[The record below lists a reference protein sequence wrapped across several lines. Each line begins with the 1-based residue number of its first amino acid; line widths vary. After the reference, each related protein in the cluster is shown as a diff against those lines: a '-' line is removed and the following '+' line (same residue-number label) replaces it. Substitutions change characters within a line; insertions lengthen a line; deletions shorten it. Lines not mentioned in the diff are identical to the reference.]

1 MELTRQVIV
10 TRYDRGNIEE
20 KEDLVVREYPL
31 TIYLNDEELVTLLCS
46 PAGLDYLTMGF
57 LLSEGIIS
65 RKDEIKS
72 LRIDESKGVA
82 YVKTTTSKDMAKYF
96 MGKRM
101 LTTGCGRGTIFY
113 NVYDSMNCSPINS
126 SLRIQYGKI
135 LTLMKEFSSKSE
147 VFENTGGVHSA
158 ALSQGDE
165 ILIFHEDVG
174 RHNALDK
181 VLGEAFMK
189 DLDFSRM
196 ILLTSG
202 RISSEMLLKAGKR
215 GIAIVVSRSAPMDL
229 ALKMGMELNIT
240 VVGFVRGQRMNIY
253 TSRERIIE

>member
-10 TRYDRGNIEE
+10 TRYDRGNVEE